1 VSNAAFSDN
10 VGMPGAVSRRGFM
23 AGTIAGAASLAL
35 ATSALAQATA
45 AIPQRKVKVG
55 LVGCGA
61 RGELVGK
68 LFNAHGGFEVT
79 AVADYFP
86 HVATAGGE
94 ALGVDKSRRFSG
106 LSGYKKLIDSGV
118 EAVVLEN
125 IPYFMPTQ
133 AAAATDAG
141 CHVYIAKPIAVDVP
155 GCLQIEASGALATKK
170 GRCFFVDYQMPN
182 DPVNAEIGR
191 RIKAG
196 ALGQIAHVQ
205 TSLLGV
211 GSEDPPKTETL
222 ESRFQKLIW
231 VNDISLGCDYIGNSD
246 IHAVDTALWILEQR
260 PIAAAG
266 CSRLARP
273 NANGDARGVC
283 SVVFDYADGLVH
295 NHMGQAIPNLAN
307 GELTCR
313 VLGTI
318 ANASITYSGKS
329 FLRGGPMQYSG
340 EVVNLYHDGIV
351 RNIATFHDNI
361 VNEHFDNPTVR
372 RGVDGTLTCILGREA
387 AARRVRMTMD
397 ELLKENKRL
406 DVDITGLMA

>member
-1 VSNAAFSDN
+1 
-10 VGMPGAVSRRGFM
+10 M
-23 AGTIAGAASLAL
+23 AGTLAGAASLAL
-35 ATSALAQATA
+35 ATSALAQTTV
-45 AIPQRKVKVG
+45 AIPQRKLKVG

-61 RGELVGK
+61 RGVLVGK
-68 LFNAHGGFEVT
+68 LFNEHGGFEVA

-86 HVATAGGE
+86 EVVSAGGE
-94 ALGVDKSRRFSG
+94 TLGVPTARRFSG

-118 EAVVLEN
+118 DAVVLEN

-133 AAAATDAG
+133 AAAAVDAG
-141 CHVYIAKPIAVDVP
+141 CHVYIAKPVAVDVP
-155 GCLQIEASGALATKK
+155 GCLQIQSAGDLATKK

-196 ALGQIAHVQ
+196 GLGQIAHVQ
-205 TSLLGV
+205 TMLIGI
-211 GSEDPPKTETL
+211 GSEDPPKTATI
-222 ESRFQKLIW
+222 ESRFQRLIW
-231 VNDISLGCDYIGNSD
+231 VNDIALGCDYIGNSD
-246 IHAVDTALWILEQR
+246 IHAIDAALWILEQR
-260 PIAAAG
+260 PVAAAG

-273 NANGDARGVC
+273 NAHGDARGVC

-295 NHMGQAIPNLAN
+295 NHIGQAIPNLAD
-307 GELTCR
+307 GGLTCR
-313 VLGTI
+313 ILGTI

-340 EVVNLYHDGIV
+340 EVANLYHDGIV

-361 VNEHFDNPTVR
+361 AAERFDNPTVR

-397 ELLKENKRL
+397 ELIKENKKL
-406 DVDITGLMA
+406 DVDITGLQA